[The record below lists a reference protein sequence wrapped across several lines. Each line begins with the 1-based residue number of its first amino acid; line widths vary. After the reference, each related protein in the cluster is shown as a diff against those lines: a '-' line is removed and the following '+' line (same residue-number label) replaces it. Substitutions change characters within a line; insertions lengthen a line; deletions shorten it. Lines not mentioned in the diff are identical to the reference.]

1 MYVLHVIIDVNNI
14 NHHFNV
20 FYMYLHGY
28 VHVHQYNDVAFTA
41 LC

>member
-1 MYVLHVIIDVNNI
+1 MYILHVTINVNYI
-14 NHHFNV
+14 KHHFNV

-28 VHVHQYNDVAFTA
+28 VHQYNGVAFTA

>member
-1 MYVLHVIIDVNNI
+1 MYVLHVTINVNYI

-20 FYMYLHGY
+20 FYMYVHGY
-28 VHVHQYNDVAFTA
+28 VHVHQYNGVAFTA